1 MVSVTNM
8 RYGQGHLLPKI
19 LLLAVGLPDQVLSD
33 QGVCYT
39 WYAASLYQFA
49 QPMGTLCTVDA

>member
-1 MVSVTNM
+1 MT
-8 RYGQGHLLPKI
+8 KI
-19 LLLAVGLPDQVLSD
+19 LFLVVGLPDEVSPD

-49 QPMGTLCTVDA
+49 QPMDTLCTVNV